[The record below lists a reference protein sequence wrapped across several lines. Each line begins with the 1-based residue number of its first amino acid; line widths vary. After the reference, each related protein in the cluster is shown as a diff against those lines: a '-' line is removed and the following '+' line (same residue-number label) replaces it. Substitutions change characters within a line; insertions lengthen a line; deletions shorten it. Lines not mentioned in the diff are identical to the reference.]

1 MKQTMRY
8 ISVIALLM
16 TSIMAWADDRVMIV
30 APSNGTVTV
39 DNANPTGAVT
49 VTLTVTPT
57 AGQYYITLGDIKVE
71 KTSGTA
77 QTRTDGPAIAGTLTV
92 NEGTVDDT
100 GKGTYTFD
108 LPDGYGAKVTATFT
122 ECSTFTPTISITD
135 WTYGSAAN
143 LPTVS
148 GNTSSGTE
156 NVTYSVKDADSYS
169 ATVPSDAG
177 NYTVKVAIAYKGH
190 YKAAEATA
198 DFTIAKKEITISG
211 IQAKNKEWDG
221 TTAATLDYTNVVYGG
236 IEAGDALT
244 ITATGT
250 FDDAALGT
258 GRTVTIS
265 SLTLGGTSINNYKLA
280 NSGQQETTNAD
291 IVQAVLTAEK
301 LNNKITLSSTSLGYT
316 GNPIA
321 PTVTITGMTEGTD
334 FNVKYK
340 KGTAA
345 ATATKP
351 TDYGTYTIVIVGI
364 GNYTGEVV
372 TNKTFQIDKAA
383 ATLTEAPTPK
393 TGLVYNGSLQELLA
407 TAGTCEGGTMQYSTD
422 GSNYKATIPSEKNA
436 KTYTV
441 YYKVKGD
448 DNHGDTE
455 ASNFTVTI
463 AKKDV
468 TVSGIK
474 ANDKEWDNT
483 TEATF
488 DYSEVVFSGIVDGD
502 KLTVTATGT
511 FADANVGEGK
521 TVTISSLTLGGAS
534 ADNYQLAA
542 EGQQTTATADITLP
556 TSITYKDE
564 EGNTWTVEIV
574 TDKKGNPS
582 TKNEVIVTSLP
593 ASVLNGEE
601 EVPATLTGS
610 DGKTYTIKG
619 VKDTAFTGMAEGV
632 IIFLPEGVSL
642 TAPVTNVIDGDNNCS
657 KLVLTNVEHFEA
669 SRSFTAAQV
678 EYKRTVTTGDLFT
691 VCLPY
696 DLAKTADMKAY
707 TLKGEDGKR
716 EADFKE
722 FSGKTL
728 KAYEPYLVTVS
739 SVASSRTR
747 GTTGTI
753 DLSKT
758 SVTISA
764 TGTDQGTKKG
774 NLEFLGTVKGLTN
787 AQGDAQGAYTLQAD
801 GSWKVT
807 ASTDAADASK
817 LYVKAF
823 NAYLKHS
830 DGTKTGTIITD
841 TSGYTAIQGIHTT
854 DLDGTEQ
861 WYDLNGRRLDAPQ
874 KGITIIRTKDGK
886 TRKVVTK

>member
-16 TSIMAWADDRVMIV
+16 TSIMAWADDRVVIV

-39 DNANPTGAVT
+39 DNANPTGAVN

-57 AGQYYITLGDIKVE
+57 AGQYYINLGDIKVE

-100 GKGTYTFD
+100 GKGTYTFA

-135 WTYGSAAN
+135 WIYGSAAN

-148 GNTSSGTE
+148 GNTSGGTE
-156 NVTYSVKDADSYS
+156 TVTYSVKDANSYS

-236 IEAGDALT
+236 KVDGDKLT

-250 FDDAALGT
+250 FDDADLGT
-258 GRTVTIS
+258 NKNVTITA
-265 SLTLGGTSINNYKLA
+265 LTLGGTSIGNYKLA
-280 NSGQQETTNAD
+280 TGGQQETTNAD

-316 GNPIA
+316 GNPVA

-334 FNVKYK
+334 FKVKYK
-340 KGTAA
+340 NGTAE
-345 ATATKP
+345 ATETKP
-351 TDYGTYTIVIVGI
+351 TNYGTYTIIIVGI

-407 TAGTCEGGTMQYSTD
+407 TTGTCEGGTMQYSTD
-422 GSNYKATIPSEKNA
+422 GSNYKATIPTEKNA

-455 ASNFTVTI
+455 AGNFTVTI

-521 TVTISSLTLGGAS
+521 TVTISSLTLGGTS

-542 EGQQTTATADITLP
+542 EGQQKTATADITLP
-556 TSITYKDE
+556 TSIIYKDE

-696 DLAKTADMKAY
+696 DLAKTADMRAY
-707 TLKGEDGKR
+707 TLKGEDGR
-716 EADFKE
+716 NEADFKE

-739 SVASSRTR
+739 SVAASRTR